1 MPASSADKRPGLR
14 LVSVTVDYP
23 VGVARSGRSSVR
35 ALDHVDLTVVAGE
48 RIALLGESGA
58 GKSTMIDV
66 IAGLTEPSSGTVE
79 VLGARLGELG
89 ARALRAHRASVGVVR
104 QQHGLPEQL
113 RVVHNVNS
121 GRLGSWSA
129 WRAVTS
135 LVRPR
140 GRADVE
146 VALRQVGL
154 DGLADRQTGE
164 LSGGQQQRVAVA
176 RALIEPRRLLL
187 ADEPVSAVDPKLS
200 DDVLRLLCAA
210 DGDPT
215 VVVSLHDPALAR
227 RHVDRVVGLR
237 DGSIVFDLA
246 VGDVSDRRLDQLYR
260 IAPPRRPGS

>member
-1 MPASSADKRPGLR
+1 MPASSAELR
-14 LVSVTVDYP
+14 SGVRLAAVTVDHP
-23 VGVARSGRSSVR
+23 VGSSRSSVR
-35 ALDHVDLTVVAGE
+35 ALDQVDLTIEAGE

-66 IAGLTEPSSGTVE
+66 IAGLTEPTTGTVE
-79 VLGARLGELG
+79 VLGRPLAGLGG
-89 ARALRAHRASVGVVR
+89 RALRSHRSSVGVVR
-104 QQHGLPEQL
+104 QQHGLPERL

-121 GRLGSWSA
+121 GRLGSWST

-140 GRADVE
+140 GRSDVE
-146 VALRQVGL
+146 AALARVGL
-154 DGLADRQTGE
+154 DGLADRSTGD

-200 DDVLRLLCAA
+200 EDVLALLCAA
-210 DGDPT
+210 EGNPT

-237 DGSIVFDLA
+237 DGVVVFDLA
-246 VGDVSDRRLDQLYR
+246 VEDVSGRHLDELYR
-260 IAPPRRPGS
+260 IARRPEQQS